1 MNPPEKQPFDAD
13 DVCQVIVR
21 LATSDAALV
30 DDREMPAICLQHMV
44 AVMLLDKAVS
54 FRAAHDKLRMED
66 ANVRRVRAAVQL
78 VPDQQLETRL
88 PRREATVTVVLADG
102 TQLTEHVDAV
112 RGTAENPMTR
122 AEVVAK
128 SRDLMSPIL
137 GRAHCED
144 LIDQVLALETVT
156 NVQGLR
162 PLLQRA

>member
-1 MNPPEKQPFDAD
+1 MLKKRPFEAK
-13 DVCQVIVR
+13 DVRQVIVR
-21 LATSDAALV
+21 VATSEGALV
-30 DDREMPAICLQHMV
+30 DNREMPDICLQHMV
-44 AVMLLDKAVS
+44 AVMLLDKTAS
-54 FRAAHDKLRMED
+54 FRAAHDKPRMESPE
-66 ANVRRVRAAVQL
+66 VRSIRAIVQL
-78 VPDQQLETRL
+78 VPDQQLEARL
-88 PRREATVTVVLADG
+88 PRREATVTVMLADG

-112 RGTAENPMTR
+112 RGTAENPMPR

-128 SRDLMSPIL
+128 CRDLMSPIL

>member
-1 MNPPEKQPFDAD
+1 MESP
-13 DVCQVIVR
+13 DVR
-21 LATSDAALV
+21 S
-30 DDREMPAICLQHMV
+30 
-44 AVMLLDKAVS
+44 
-54 FRAAHDKLRMED
+54 
-66 ANVRRVRAAVQL
+66 VRALVQL
-78 VPDQQLETRL
+78 VPDQQLEARL

-112 RGTAENPMTR
+112 RGTAENPMPR

-128 SRDLMSPIL
+128 CRDLMSPIL

-162 PLLQRA
+162 PCCSAPSSHCDHSSGLTWPERHTGCPAGGKP